1 MTIVIIIKVII
12 MIITYDVRNNNFSV
26 FFKIII
32 IK

>member
-12 MIITYDVRNNNFSV
+12 MIITIDVRNNNFSV